1 VATRQEKCAVLGELW
16 LNYREEANTNEYW
29 AQFFRVNDISLP
41 AAYLIDAGYVE
52 ITSDSDLDE
61 FINETWEMF
70 CEFIS
75 IDPDRH
81 YDDLYDAWDS
91 SPNPPLGETQMT
103 SSPTTGGA
111 SLTKASAGLGVG
123 DSSHAGGSGTS
134 QARFCRSCGAPRVPD
149 SRFCTQCGS
158 SE

>member
-1 VATRQEKCAVLGELW
+1 MVDAGLVAI
-16 LNYREEANTNEYW
+16 EEA
-29 AQFFRVNDISLP
+29 
-41 AAYLIDAGYVE
+41 
-52 ITSDSDLDE
+52 SDLPEYLD
-61 FINETWEMF
+61 ETWMMF

-81 YDDLYDAWDS
+81 YDDVSDAFDAS
-91 SPNPPLGETQMT
+91 SNPRLGETQMT
-103 SSPTTGGA
+103 LNPTTSGA

-123 DSSHAGGSGTS
+123 DSSHAGGSGIS